1 MSCFWRIRITGREAK
16 KGTYNLGDFELGF
29 LKIRIRQMQITMVS
43 IKKISETIAFQFSIL
58 KLKKPAINP
67 LSGKITPNIFP

>member
-1 MSCFWRIRITGREAK
+1 
-16 KGTYNLGDFELGF
+16 
-29 LKIRIRQMQITMVS
+29 MQITMVS
-43 IKKISETIAFQFSIL
+43 IKKISENIAFQFSIL